1 MWSDI
6 VIIRMSNSGLSRTIQ
21 LIISYELSTL
31 INSPVYQQQT
41 DNRLIYVIEYEFRK
55 LQTNWLFCWV

>member
-6 VIIRMSNSGLSRTIQ
+6 VIIRMSNSGLSRTIE

-31 INSPVYQQQT
+31 INFPVYQQQT
-41 DNRLIYVIEYEFRK
+41 DNKLNYVIEYEFYK
-55 LQTNWLFCWV
+55 LQTNWLFYSM

>member
-41 DNRLIYVIEYEFRK
+41 DNRLIYVIEYEFHK

>member
-6 VIIRMSNSGLSRTIQ
+6 VIIRMSNSGLSRTIE

-31 INSPVYQQQT
+31 INFPVYQQQT
-41 DNRLIYVIEYEFRK
+41 DNKLNYVIEYEFYK
-55 LQTNWLFCWV
+55 LQTNWLFCSM